1 MPFTDRR
8 ASSSS
13 LLPLL
18 SFFRLRFR
26 RYTRHAN
33 HSHINNMP
41 NVQQPTGQDWGAVNV
56 GRAATNRVVVPKT
69 AIGVSRAKV
78 RSDDTEC
85 RNHTVYDCCSV
96 DHVTPFEPHC
106 QLTKRILLL
115 PPPQLG
121 NGPSLHRTQIRSR
134 RQRIRPRRLRQR
146 TQNRRIR

>member
-13 LLPLL
+13 LL
-18 SFFRLRFR
+18 FRLRFR
-26 RYTRHAN
+26 RYTPHAN

-96 DHVTPFEPHC
+96 DHVTPFEPH
-106 QLTKRILLL
+106 
-115 PPPQLG
+115 
-121 NGPSLHRTQIRSR
+121 
-134 RQRIRPRRLRQR
+134 
-146 TQNRRIR
+146 